1 MVQGANKEQV
11 APPDWPG
18 SLPEFL
24 VYQELLR
31 RGLREGFDFRYQS
44 KLIGGRLDKGGAV
57 VDFLFFNPP
66 DLAINVQS
74 EFFHYQTAELRT
86 HDELQRIAL
95 EGQGVTVIYID
106 ESDIVKNVGFFVS
119 EALRFRDHSR
129 AVK

>member
-1 MVQGANKEQV
+1 M
-11 APPDWPG
+11 
-18 SLPEFL
+18 
-24 VYQELLR
+24 
-31 RGLREGFDFRYQS
+31 
-44 KLIGGRLDKGGAV
+44 
-57 VDFLFFNPP
+57 DFLFFNPP

-86 HDELQRIAL
+86 QDELQRIAL

>member
-31 RGLREGFDFRYQS
+31 RGLREGLDFVYQS
-44 KLIGGRLDKGGAV
+44 RQMGGRLYKGGAI

-66 DLAINVQS
+66 DLAIDVQS
-74 EFFHYQTAELRT
+74 EFFHYRTAELRG

-95 EGQGVTVIYID
+95 EGQGITVIYID
-106 ESDIVKNVGFFVS
+106 EFDILKNVGFFVS

-129 AVK
+129 MVK